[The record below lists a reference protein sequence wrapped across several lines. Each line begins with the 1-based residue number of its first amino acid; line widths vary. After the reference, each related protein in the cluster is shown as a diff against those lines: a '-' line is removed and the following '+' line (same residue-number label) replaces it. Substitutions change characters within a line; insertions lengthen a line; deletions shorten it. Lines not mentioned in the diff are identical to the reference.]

1 MSQHQ
6 REPLCDKHEEPFTVK
21 KTDIL
26 TANSKFSLASG
37 AKMFEKLKD
46 IEVKYAEVESALGDP
61 TQISN
66 QQRLMELSKTHA
78 ELAPIVSS
86 YQEYQK
92 LESAFEE
99 TRLLIELE
107 TDAEI
112 VELAEEELESLSR
125 KKEHLVEELKLLL
138 IPKDPNDEKNVI
150 IEIRA
155 GTGGEEASLFA
166 AELFRMYTRSAER
179 QNWKVELLS
188 GNATGLKGFKEVVF
202 SIEGQGAYSHLKYE
216 GGIHR
221 VQRIPAT
228 EASGRIH
235 TSAATVA
242 VLPEAEELDLAID
255 EAAELRIDTYRSSG
269 PGGQSVNTTDSA
281 IRITHL
287 PTGLVV
293 TCQDE
298 KSQHKNRS
306 KAMKI
311 LRARL
316 QEQKQA
322 EINSERS
329 ETRRSMVGS
338 GDRSEKI
345 RTYNFPQSRVTD
357 HRIQFSSYQLDAVLD
372 GDLEAFINQL
382 TTADQAE
389 KLKED

>member
-1 MSQHQ
+1 
-6 REPLCDKHEEPFTVK
+6 
-21 KTDIL
+21 
-26 TANSKFSLASG
+26 
-37 AKMFEKLKD
+37 MFEKLKD
-46 IEVKYAEVESALGDP
+46 IENRYAEVEQALGDP
-61 TQISN
+61 AQISN

-78 ELAPIVSS
+78 ELSPIVSA
-86 YQEYQK
+86 YQEYQQ
-92 LESAFEE
+92 LESAVEE
-99 TRLLIELE
+99 TRPLIELE
-107 TDAEI
+107 TDAEM
-112 VELAEEELESLSR
+112 VALAQEELDSLTV
-125 KKEHLVEELKLLL
+125 KQEKLTEELKLLL
-138 IPKDPNDEKNVI
+138 IPKDPNDAKNVI

-166 AELFRMYTRSAER
+166 SELFRMYNRYAER
-179 QNWKVELLS
+179 QNWKLELLNS
-188 GNATGLKGFKEVVF
+188 NATGLKGFKEVVF
-202 SIEGQGAYSHLKYE
+202 SIEGQNAYSQLKYE

-228 EASGRIH
+228 EGSGRIH

-255 EAAELRIDTYRSSG
+255 EATELRIDTYRSSG

-281 IRITHL
+281 IRITHI

-316 QEQKQA
+316 QEQK
-322 EINSERS
+322 ESELNSERA

-372 GDLEAFINQL
+372 GDIQVFIERL

-389 KLKED
+389 KLKSL

>member
-1 MSQHQ
+1 
-6 REPLCDKHEEPFTVK
+6 
-21 KTDIL
+21 
-26 TANSKFSLASG
+26 
-37 AKMFEKLKD
+37 MFEKLKD
-46 IEVKYAEVESALGDP
+46 IESRYAEVESALGDAA
-61 TQISN
+61 QVSN

-78 ELAPIVSS
+78 ELSPIVSA
-86 YQEYQK
+86 YQEYQQ
-92 LESAFEE
+92 LESAIEE
-99 TRLLIELE
+99 THSLIETE
-107 TDAEI
+107 TDDEM
-112 VELAEEELESLSR
+112 VELVQEELENLTA
-125 KKEHLVEELKLLL
+125 KKEELTETLKRLL

-166 AELFRMYTRSAER
+166 AELFRMYARFTER
-179 QNWKVELLS
+179 QNWKLELLNS
-188 GNATGLKGFKEVVF
+188 NATGLKGFKEVVF
-202 SIEGQGAYSHLKYE
+202 SITGAGAYSRLKYE

-242 VLPEAEELDLAID
+242 VLPEAEELELAID
-255 EAAELRIDTYRSSG
+255 EATELRIDTYRSSG

-316 QEQKQA
+316 QERKQA
-322 EINSERS
+322 ELNSERA

-357 HRIQFSSYQLDAVLD
+357 HRIHFSSYQLDAVLD
-372 GDLEAFINQL
+372 GDIAAFIDRL
-382 TTADQAE
+382 TTVEQAE
-389 KLKED
+389 KLKES

>member
-1 MSQHQ
+1 
-6 REPLCDKHEEPFTVK
+6 
-21 KTDIL
+21 
-26 TANSKFSLASG
+26 
-37 AKMFEKLKD
+37 MFEKLKD
-46 IEVKYAEVESALGDP
+46 IETRYAEVERSLGDP
-61 TQISN
+61 AQISN

-78 ELAPIVSS
+78 ELAPIVST
-86 YQEYQK
+86 YQEYQH
-92 LESAFEE
+92 LESALED
-99 TRLLIELE
+99 TRDLVESE
-107 TDAEI
+107 TDAEMLG
-112 VELAEEELESLSR
+112 LAQEELDTLTE
-125 KKEHLVEELKLLL
+125 KKEQLTEELKLLL

-166 AELFRMYTRSAER
+166 AELFRMYTRYAER
-179 QNWKVELLS
+179 HNWKLELLS
-188 GNATGLKGFKEVVF
+188 SNATGLKGFKEVVF
-202 SIEGQGAYSHLKYE
+202 SIEGQNAYSHLKYE

-242 VLPEAEELDLAID
+242 VLPEAEALDLAID
-255 EAAELRIDTYRSSG
+255 EATELRIDTYRSSG

-281 IRITHL
+281 IRITHI

-322 EINSERS
+322 ELNSERA
-329 ETRRSMVGS
+329 ETRRSMVGT

-357 HRIQFSSYQLDAVLD
+357 HRIQFSSYQLDSVLD
-372 GDLEAFINQL
+372 GDLRTFIEHL

-389 KLKED
+389 RLQEV

>member
-1 MSQHQ
+1 M
-6 REPLCDKHEEPFTVK
+6 L
-21 KTDIL
+21 
-26 TANSKFSLASG
+26 
-37 AKMFEKLKD
+37 EKLKD
-46 IEVKYAEVESALGDP
+46 IETKYAEVERALGDP
-61 TQISN
+61 AQVSN

-78 ELAPIVSS
+78 ELSPIVSA
-86 YQEYQK
+86 YQK
-92 LESAFEE
+92 YQQLEAALEE
-99 TRLLIELE
+99 TQLMLASE

-112 VELAEEELESLSR
+112 VGLAEEELETLTAQ
-125 KKEHLVEELKLLL
+125 KEELTEELKLLL

-166 AELFRMYTRSAER
+166 AELFRMYTRYAER
-179 QNWKVELLS
+179 QNWKLEILNS
-188 GNATGLKGFKEVVF
+188 NATGLKGFKEIIF
-202 SIEGQGAYSHLKYE
+202 SIEGAEAYSQLKYE

-235 TSAATVA
+235 TSAVTVA
-242 VLPEAEELDLAID
+242 VLPEAEALDLEID
-255 EAAELRIDTYRSSG
+255 EATELRIDTYRSSG

-281 IRITHL
+281 IRITYI

-322 EINSERS
+322 ELNSERS

-357 HRIQFSSYQLDAVLD
+357 HRIQFSTYQLDSVLD
-372 GDLEAFINQL
+372 GDIQEFIDRL

-389 KLKED
+389 KLKEA

>member
-1 MSQHQ
+1 
-6 REPLCDKHEEPFTVK
+6 
-21 KTDIL
+21 
-26 TANSKFSLASG
+26 
-37 AKMFEKLKD
+37 MFEKLKD
-46 IEVKYAEVESALGDP
+46 IENKYAEVESALGDP
-61 TQISN
+61 AQISN
-66 QQRLMELSKTHA
+66 QQRLMELSKAHA
-78 ELAPIVSS
+78 ELSPIVST
-86 YQEYQK
+86 YQEYQQ
-92 LESAFEE
+92 LESALEE
-99 TRLLIELE
+99 TSLLIESE
-107 TDAEI
+107 TDAEM
-112 VELAEEELESLSR
+112 VGLVQEELDALTA
-125 KKEHLVEELKLLL
+125 KKEKLTEELKLLL

-166 AELFRMYTRSAER
+166 AELFRMYTRYAER
-179 QNWKVELLS
+179 QSWKLELLS
-188 GNATGLKGFKEVVF
+188 SNATGLKGFKEVVF
-202 SIEGQGAYSHLKYE
+202 SIEGENTYSQLKYE

-242 VLPEAEELDLAID
+242 VLPEAEALDLAIE
-255 EAAELRIDTYRSSG
+255 EATELRIDTYRSSG

-322 EINSERS
+322 EVNSERA

-372 GDLEAFINQL
+372 GDLQAFIDQL

-389 KLKED
+389 KLKEA

>member
-1 MSQHQ
+1 
-6 REPLCDKHEEPFTVK
+6 
-21 KTDIL
+21 
-26 TANSKFSLASG
+26 
-37 AKMFEKLKD
+37 MFEKLKD
-46 IEVKYAEVESALGDP
+46 IESKYAEVEKSLGDP
-61 TQISN
+61 VQISKS
-66 QQRLMELSKTHA
+66 QRLMELSKMHA
-78 ELAPIVSS
+78 ELSPIVSA
-86 YQEYQK
+86 YQK
-92 LESAFEE
+92 YQQLEVALEDA
-99 TRLLIELE
+99 RLMIASE
-107 TDAEI
+107 TDAEL
-112 VELAEEELESLSR
+112 VELAQEELDSLTPQ
-125 KKEHLVEELKLLL
+125 KEELTEELKLLL
-138 IPKDPNDEKNVI
+138 IPKNPNDEKNVI

-166 AELFRMYTRSAER
+166 AELFRMYTRYAER
-179 QNWKVELLS
+179 QNWKLELLNA
-188 GNATGLKGFKEVVF
+188 NATGLKGFKEVVF
-202 SIEGQGAYSHLKYE
+202 SIEGTGAYSQLKYE

-235 TSAATVA
+235 TSAVTVA

-255 EAAELRIDTYRSSG
+255 EATELRIDTYRSSG

-287 PTGLVV
+287 PTGLIV

-316 QEQKQA
+316 QERKQA
-322 EINSERS
+322 ELNSERA

-357 HRIQFSSYQLDAVLD
+357 HRIQFSTYQLDAVLD
-372 GDLEAFINQL
+372 GALKTFIERL

-389 KLKED
+389 KLKEA

>member
-1 MSQHQ
+1 
-6 REPLCDKHEEPFTVK
+6 
-21 KTDIL
+21 
-26 TANSKFSLASG
+26 
-37 AKMFEKLKD
+37 MFEKLRD
-46 IEVKYAEVESALGDP
+46 IENRYAEVERALGDP
-61 TQISN
+61 AEISN

-78 ELAPIVSS
+78 ELSPIVST
-86 YQEYQK
+86 YLEYQQ
-92 LESAFEE
+92 LESALEE
-99 TRLLIELE
+99 TLLLIESE
-107 TDAEI
+107 TDAEM
-112 VELAEEELESLSR
+112 LALVQEELDALTE
-125 KKEHLVEELKLLL
+125 KKERLTEELKVLL
-138 IPKDPNDEKNVI
+138 IPKDPNDAKNVI

-166 AELFRMYTRSAER
+166 AELFRMYTRYAER
-179 QNWKVELLS
+179 QNWRLELLS
-188 GNATGLKGFKEVVF
+188 SNATGLKGFKEVVF
-202 SIEGQGAYSHLKYE
+202 SIEGQNAYSQLKFE

-255 EAAELRIDTYRSSG
+255 EATELRIDTYRSSG

-316 QEQKQA
+316 QEQKQF
-322 EINSERS
+322 ELNSERA

-357 HRIQFSSYQLDAVLD
+357 HRIQFSSYQLDSVLD
-372 GDLEAFINQL
+372 GDLQTFIQRL
-382 TTADQAE
+382 TTADQTE
-389 KLKED
+389 KLQEV

>member
-1 MSQHQ
+1 M
-6 REPLCDKHEEPFTVK
+6 LD
-21 KTDIL
+21 
-26 TANSKFSLASG
+26 
-37 AKMFEKLKD
+37 KLKD
-46 IEVKYAEVESALGDP
+46 IQEKFINVEKSLSDLE
-61 TQISN
+61 QISN
-66 QQRLMELSKTHA
+66 PKRLQELSKTHA
-78 ELAPIVSS
+78 ELSPIVSAYKD
-86 YQEYQK
+86 YQQV
-92 LESAFEE
+92 E
-99 TRLLIELE
+99 TAIEDTHSLLADEL
-107 TDAEI
+107 DADM
-112 VELAEEELESLSR
+112 LALAQEELDSLR
-125 KKEHLVEELKLLL
+125 NQQEQLTDNLKMLL

-166 AELFRMYTRSAER
+166 AEIFRMYTRYAER
-179 QNWKVELLS
+179 NGWKVEMLNA
-188 GNATGLKGFKEVVF
+188 NATGLKGFKEVVF
-202 SIEGQGAYSHLKYE
+202 SIEGNSAYSLLKYE

-221 VQRIPAT
+221 VQRIPTT
-228 EASGRIH
+228 ETSGRIH
-235 TSAATVA
+235 TSAVTVA
-242 VLPEAEELDLAID
+242 VLPEAEEVDIEIE
-255 EAAELRIDTYRSSG
+255 EATELRIDTYRSSG

-293 TCQDE
+293 TQQDE

-316 QEQKQA
+316 QEIKQA
-322 EINSERS
+322 ELDSERA

-357 HRIQFSSYQLDAVLD
+357 HRIQFNSHQLDNVLD
-372 GDLEAFINQL
+372 GDLDAFIERL

-389 KLKED
+389 KLKSEGI

>member
-1 MSQHQ
+1 
-6 REPLCDKHEEPFTVK
+6 
-21 KTDIL
+21 
-26 TANSKFSLASG
+26 
-37 AKMFEKLKD
+37 MFEKLKD
-46 IEVKYAEVESALGDP
+46 IEAKYAKVEKSLGDP
-61 TQISN
+61 AQISN
-66 QQRLMELSKTHA
+66 QQRLMELSKMYA
-78 ELAPIVSS
+78 ELSPIVSA
-86 YQEYQK
+86 YQK
-92 LESAFEE
+92 YQQLESARSDA
-99 TRLLIELE
+99 RLMIESE

-112 VELAEEELESLSR
+112 VGLAQEELDSLTAQ
-125 KKEHLVEELKLLL
+125 KEELTEELKLLL
-138 IPKDPNDEKNVI
+138 IPTDPNDEKNVI

-166 AELFRMYTRSAER
+166 AELFRMYTRYAER
-179 QNWKVELLS
+179 QNWKLELLNA
-188 GNATGLKGFKEVVF
+188 NATGLKGLKEVVF
-202 SIEGQGAYSHLKYE
+202 SIEGTRAYSQLKYE

-235 TSAATVA
+235 TSAVTVA

-255 EAAELRIDTYRSSG
+255 EATELRIDTYRSSG

-287 PTGLVV
+287 PTGLIV

-316 QEQKQA
+316 HERKQA
-322 EINSERS
+322 ELNSERA

-357 HRIQFSSYQLDAVLD
+357 HRIQFSSYQLDSVLD
-372 GDLEAFINQL
+372 GDLEDFIQRL
-382 TTADQAE
+382 TTAYQAE
-389 KLKED
+389 KLKEA

>member
-1 MSQHQ
+1 
-6 REPLCDKHEEPFTVK
+6 
-21 KTDIL
+21 
-26 TANSKFSLASG
+26 
-37 AKMFEKLKD
+37 MFEKLKD
-46 IEVKYAEVESALGDP
+46 IENRYAEVERALGDP
-61 TQISN
+61 AEISN

-78 ELAPIVSS
+78 ELSPIVST
-86 YQEYQK
+86 YLEYQQ
-92 LESAFEE
+92 LESALEE
-99 TRLLIELE
+99 TLLLMESE
-107 TDAEI
+107 TDAEM
-112 VELAEEELESLSR
+112 LALAQEELDALTE
-125 KKEHLVEELKLLL
+125 KKERLTEELKVLL
-138 IPKDPNDEKNVI
+138 IPKDPNDAKNVI

-166 AELFRMYTRSAER
+166 AELFRMYTRYAER
-179 QNWKVELLS
+179 QNWRLELLS
-188 GNATGLKGFKEVVF
+188 SNATGLKGFKEVVF
-202 SIEGQGAYSHLKYE
+202 SIQGQNAYSQLKFE

-255 EAAELRIDTYRSSG
+255 EATELRIDTYRSSG

-316 QEQKQA
+316 QEQKQF
-322 EINSERS
+322 ELNSERA

-357 HRIQFSSYQLDAVLD
+357 HRIQFSSYQLDSVLD
-372 GDLEAFINQL
+372 GDLQTFIERL
-382 TTADQAE
+382 TTADQTE
-389 KLKED
+389 KLQEV

>member
-1 MSQHQ
+1 M
-6 REPLCDKHEEPFTVK
+6 LDKLN
-21 KTDIL
+21 DIQE
-26 TANSKFSLASG
+26 KFIDVEKSLS
-37 AKMFEKLKD
+37 
-46 IEVKYAEVESALGDP
+46 DP
-61 TQISN
+61 EQISN
-66 QQRLMELSKTHA
+66 PKRLQELSKTHA
-78 ELAPIVSS
+78 ELSPIVSAYKD
-86 YQEYQK
+86 YQQ
-92 LESAFEE
+92 
-99 TRLLIELE
+99 LE
-107 TDAEI
+107 TAIEDTQSLLSDEKDADM
-112 VELAEEELESLSR
+112 LALAQEELDALRNQQEQLT
-125 KKEHLVEELKLLL
+125 ENLKMLL

-166 AELFRMYTRSAER
+166 AEIFRMYTRYAER
-179 QNWKVELLS
+179 KRWKVEMLNA
-188 GNATGLKGFKEVVF
+188 NATGLKGFKEVVF
-202 SIEGQGAYSHLKYE
+202 SIEGNSAYSLLKYE

-221 VQRIPAT
+221 VQRIPTT
-228 EASGRIH
+228 ETSGRIH
-235 TSAATVA
+235 TSAVTVA
-242 VLPEAEELDLAID
+242 VLPEAEEVDIEID
-255 EAAELRIDTYRSSG
+255 EATELRIDTYRSSG

-293 TCQDE
+293 TQQDE

-316 QEQKQA
+316 QEIKQA
-322 EINSERS
+322 ELDSERA

-357 HRIQFSSYQLDAVLD
+357 HRIQFSSHQLDSVLD
-372 GDLEAFINQL
+372 GELDSFIERL

-389 KLKED
+389 KLKSEGI